1 MPSVTGNRF
10 QPWLDLW
17 DLVPDGEAF
26 TTEYTASW
34 LLPVR
39 RRGAPAMLKLAAV
52 PEEIAGGALMEWWDG
67 EGAAQVLA
75 RQGEALLLE
84 RATGDR
90 SLLDMS
96 RGGEDDAATQIIC
109 DAVEVLHRPRA
120 KPLPA
125 ALTPLDVWFKALAP
139 AAAAHGGVLVEAHR
153 AAQALLSDPRDVV
166 PLHGDVHHA
175 NILDFGERG
184 WLAIDPKCVI
194 GERGY
199 DYANPFCNPDTATA
213 LKPGRLDRYLE
224 LVSRR
229 ATIEPRRLLMWILA
243 YSGLSAA
250 WYLEDG
256 QEAKFDLSIVELAA
270 AALAQTSV

>member
-1 MPSVTGNRF
+1 MTGDRF
-10 QPWLDLW
+10 QSWLDLW

-39 RRGAPAMLKLAAV
+39 RDGAAAMLKLASV
-52 PEEIAGGALMEWWDG
+52 PEEIAGGALMQWWDG
-67 EGAAQVLA
+67 DGAAQVLE

-84 RATGDR
+84 RATGLR
-90 SLLDMS
+90 SLVQMS
-96 RGGEDDAATQIIC
+96 RSGQDDAATLVLC
-109 DAVEVLHRPRA
+109 DAVEVLHRPR
-120 KPLPA
+120 PGPPPTG
-125 ALTPLDVWFKALAP
+125 LTPLDVWFRALEPTAM
-139 AAAAHGGVLVEAHR
+139 ARGGALIEAHR
-153 AAQALLSDPRDVV
+153 AAQALLADPRDVV
-166 PLHGDVHHA
+166 PLHGDLHHA
-175 NILDFGERG
+175 NVLDFGPRG

-213 LKPGRLDRYLE
+213 LQPGRLDRYLA
-224 LVSRR
+224 LVSER
-229 ATIEPRRLLMWILA
+229 AGLEPRRLLMWILA

-250 WYLEDG
+250 WFLEDG